1 MSVLSAE
8 QNTQVVNVSHRLHE
22 RDPISV
28 LKAHEEELKYR
39 VLHSPPVTP
48 VNLERLEFLLRG
60 YNPALTQYLI
70 EGISFGFR
78 INFVGERC
86 AMDSP
91 NLKSALERSV
101 VTSAKLQK

>member
-1 MSVLSAE
+1 M
-8 QNTQVVNVSHRLHE
+8 QNAQVVNVPHRLHKP
-22 RDPISV
+22 DPISV

-39 VLHSPPVTP
+39 FLHSPPVTP
-48 VNLERLEFLLRG
+48 VNLERLEFLLHG

-70 EGISFGFR
+70 EGFCLRFR
-78 INFVGERC
+78 ISFVGERY

-101 VTSAKLQK
+101 VTSFK